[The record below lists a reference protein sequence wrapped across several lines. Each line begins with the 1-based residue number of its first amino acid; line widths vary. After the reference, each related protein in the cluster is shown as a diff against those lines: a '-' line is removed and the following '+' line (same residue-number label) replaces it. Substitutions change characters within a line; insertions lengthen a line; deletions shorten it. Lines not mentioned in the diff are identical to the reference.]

1 MTSTEDNSKVPSG
14 RSQETLDELSRLL
27 VRQIA
32 CAREGNLGQVEQLAA
47 RADGLVAGMIQSHEH
62 TVTLN
67 ESQRAHL
74 KRLYDELTL
83 ALRAERSDVQS
94 KLRQLRQVKRAVGAY
109 GRKARTRSSSH
120 AAAFGDG
127 GTY

>member
-1 MTSTEDNSKVPSG
+1 MTSTAGHSKVSSG
-14 RSQETLDELSRLL
+14 RRQETLEELSRLL

-47 RADGLVAGMIQSHEH
+47 RADGLVAGMVQGHEH

-67 ESQRAHL
+67 ESERVPL

-94 KLRQLRQVKRAVGAY
+94 KLRQLRQVKRAVVAY
-109 GRKARTRSSSH
+109 GRKAGTRSPSQ
-120 AAAFGDG
+120 AMAFGDG
-127 GTY
+127 STD